1 MNVPNKYFVM
11 NISISTEALSLL
23 IVWEKEDKKLFKKFR
38 QENCMDVI
46 VALAEMFVRG
56 GAVTYKAF

>member
-1 MNVPNKYFVM
+1 M